1 MLERMQ
7 LIRVFEEKVIELT
20 HKKELEGL
28 VHVGI
33 GQEGVAVGVANALL
47 KKRLPLRDTSF
58 SRPFFGLWC

>member
-33 GQEGVAVGVANALL
+33 RFTKFAADGYGDNF
-47 KKRLPLRDTSF
+47 SF
-58 SRPFFGLWC
+58 STAYKPSFNCS